1 MKLAQDM
8 FGLNYKGKNNMAN
21 TEQEDIE
28 VEDKAAAIG
37 KELGADSMDATD
49 KEEIEDFDI
58 IEEKDE
64 DDRPLA
70 KERVARD
77 ARPERKQ
84 LSSKEKRDLKK
95 KKLAEKFGEKD
106 QIIQNQ
112 QRQLDE
118 MLAWKSQVEGRL
130 TNVDKAK
137 VDDLLNQNISI
148 FHQAERD
155 HAAAFTEGDG
165 EKATK
170 AMRLMYDAQKR
181 IDQLQAAKQQYDR
194 LPAKQQTPR
203 QADGPDPIVV
213 HKAKEWSAKN
223 EWYNPAGADEDSG
236 IAKAISGVLA
246 NEGYDP
252 KSNDFW
258 EELDYRLKARGIGA
272 DANGDEDEDD
282 YQEEEKPIKRR
293 QAAPPVGSGSK
304 RGDIKGKK
312 TITLPTSYIKMLKDN
327 GKWDDLNVR
336 NKILKDRERIL
347 KEAGQ

>member
-1 MKLAQDM
+1 MMKITQDM
-8 FGLNYKGKNNMAN
+8 FGLNYKGEINMAN
-21 TEQEDIE
+21 TNKDDIE

-37 KELGADSMDATD
+37 KELGADSMDPTD
-49 KEEIEDFDI
+49 KEELEDFDI

-77 ARPERKQ
+77 VRADRKQ

-95 KKLAEKFGEKD
+95 KKLAEKFSEKD

-118 MLAWKSQVEGRL
+118 MLAWKNQVEGRL

-137 VDDLLNQNISI
+137 VDDLLNQNISV

-165 EKATK
+165 DKATK

-194 LPAKQQTPR
+194 LPAKQQAPR
-203 QADGPDPIVV
+203 QADGPDPVVV

-223 EWYNPAGADEDSG
+223 EWYNANGTDEDSG
-236 IAKAISGVLA
+236 IAKAISGILA

-258 EELDYRLKARGIGA
+258 EELDDRLKARGIGN
-272 DANGDEDEDD
+272 DSDDDDEDD
-282 YQEEEKPIKRR
+282 YQEEKPKRR
-293 QAAPPVGSGSK
+293 QSAPPVGSGSK

-327 GKWDDLNVR
+327 GKWDDINVR
-336 NKILKDRERIL
+336 NKILEDRERIL
-347 KEAGQ
+347 REAGQ